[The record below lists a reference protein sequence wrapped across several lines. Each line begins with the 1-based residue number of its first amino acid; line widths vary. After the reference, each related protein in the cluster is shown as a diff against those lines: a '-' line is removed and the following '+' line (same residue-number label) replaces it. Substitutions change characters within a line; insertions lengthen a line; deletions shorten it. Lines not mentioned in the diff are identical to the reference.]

1 MTREEDPFCGKKFF
15 SFFFVKESPLSNST
29 WSCSIGGKIQ
39 IFKTCFIFT
48 GTQYM
53 VSLQFSGRRIIS
65 PTVQT
70 YGQIK
75 LMLEDKNGINETFS
89 LTQ

>member
-1 MTREEDPFCGKKFF
+1 MYVVLAGK
-15 SFFFVKESPLSNST
+15 
-29 WSCSIGGKIQ
+29 
-39 IFKTCFIFT
+39 FKSLKNMFLIFT

>member
-1 MTREEDPFCGKKFF
+1 
-15 SFFFVKESPLSNST
+15 
-29 WSCSIGGKIQ
+29 
-39 IFKTCFIFT
+39 
-48 GTQYM
+48 M
-53 VSLQFSGRRIIS
+53 VSLHFSGRRIIS